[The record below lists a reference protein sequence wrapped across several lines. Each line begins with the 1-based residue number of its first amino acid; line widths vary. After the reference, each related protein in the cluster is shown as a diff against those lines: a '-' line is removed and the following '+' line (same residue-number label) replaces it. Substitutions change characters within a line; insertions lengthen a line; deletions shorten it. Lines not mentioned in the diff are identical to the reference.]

1 MNWVFDMNL
10 SASDIIAI
18 FALLVAGLAALYARW
33 SSIEAKKANQISL
46 ISGRKEIYIAFIDL
60 KMHMLQNQQSAQLA
74 EVSKF
79 YYHTITACLFF
90 QSSLAKDIQDYYDAC
105 FWIAD
110 IYRSDGRITLQN
122 SREDQEKYLKAEKDL
137 SSKIDRKILKIF
149 KDMNIEPKCKII

>member
-1 MNWVFDMNL
+1 MSYLFL
-10 SASDIIAI
+10 SCT
-18 FALLVAGLAALYARW
+18 
-33 SSIEAKKANQISL
+33 E
-46 ISGRKEIYIAFIDL
+46 IAFIDL